1 MVIFLSW
8 NLPSGDDFL
17 PRVSE
22 AKLEKAYQQETQA
35 RPKLRLLCAL
45 HRKKGESIDK
55 IANTLHMSRYTVHNY
70 LWRFEEKGLAAKDT
84 IKQPGKKPRL
94 SVAQRQNLVRE
105 LEKGPPHNR
114 TGLWN
119 TKQVRELIFKKFG
132 VRFVPQHV
140 WRILVACGFSV
151 QRARPRHYKSASKE
165 EIKAF
170 KKKPENSSATI
181 ERKVLSW
188 PAKTR
193 HRSDLSHSL
202 QEVGQKKEAIQ
213 P

>member
-1 MVIFLSW
+1 M
-8 NLPSGDDFL
+8 
-17 PRVSE
+17 SE

-45 HRKKGESIDK
+45 NRKKGKSMDQ
-55 IANTLHMSRYTVHNY
+55 IADLLHMPRYTVHKY

-84 IKQPGKKPRL
+84 VKQPGKKPRL
-94 SVAQRQNLVRE
+94 SAAQRQKLVRE

-119 TKQVRELIFKKFG
+119 TKQVRELISKKFG

-151 QRARPRHYKSASKE
+151 QRARPRHYKTASKE

-188 PAKTR
+188 PAKTK
-193 HRSDLSHSL
+193 HRSDSSRLL
-202 QEVGQKKEAIQ
+202 QEDGQKKEAVQ
-213 P
+213 Q

>member
-8 NLPSGDDFL
+8 NLPSGHDFL

-22 AKLEKAYQQETQA
+22 AKLEKFYEREKEA
-35 RPKLRLLCAL
+35 RPKLRLLCAI
-45 HRKKGESIDK
+45 HRKRGKSLDQ
-55 IANTLHMSRYTVHNY
+55 IADFVKLPRRTVHKY
-70 LWRFEEKGLAAKDT
+70 LWRLEEKGLVGKNT
-84 IKQPGKKPRL
+84 IKQSGRPPTL
-94 SVAQRQNLVRE
+94 SSRQRQQLVRE

-119 TKQVRELIFKKFG
+119 SKQVRELIQKKFG

-170 KKKPENSSATI
+170 KKKPGDSFDTI
-181 ERKVLSW
+181 TRKVLSW
-188 PAKTR
+188 PLKTKPR
-193 HRSDLSHSL
+193 LASSRLL
-202 QEVGQKKEAIQ
+202 QEAGQKKEAVQ
-213 P
+213 Q

>member
-1 MVIFLSW
+1 M
-8 NLPSGDDFL
+8 

-22 AKLEKAYQQETQA
+22 AKLETLYRQETQA

-45 HRKKGESIDK
+45 HRKKGNSMDQ
-55 IANTLHMSRYTVHNY
+55 IADILHMSRYTVHKY

-84 IKQPGKKPRL
+84 VKQQGRKPVL
-94 SVAQRQNLVRE
+94 TPQQRQKLVRE

-114 TGLWN
+114 TGLWD
-119 TKQVRELIFKKFG
+119 TKQVRELIHKKFK
-132 VRFVPQHV
+132 VCFVPQHV
-140 WRILVACGFSV
+140 WRILIACGFSV
-151 QRARPRHYKSASKE
+151 QRARPRHYKTASKE

-170 KKKPENSSATI
+170 KKKPGDSSDTI

-188 PAKTR
+188 PAKTKPLLASS
-193 HRSDLSHSL
+193 RSLHGA
-202 QEVGQKKEAIQ
+202 GQKKEAA